1 MVDKYTLILWKE
13 ECLRSVNQPHQDS
26 LPINDLFV
34 LSSDEVVLL
43 WGDDTQWVLLT
54 RYGFCIYNICTEV
67 HVHRSLR

>member
-1 MVDKYTLILWKE
+1 MVDMYTSMFLERRNTI
-13 ECLRSVNQPHQDS
+13 SSQPYQDS
-26 LPINDLFV
+26 LPINDLFI
-34 LSSDEVVLL
+34 LSSDEVLLL